1 MALER
6 KISESLKEGYSISSL
21 IERKERSR
29 RGQRLR
35 RELLSL
41 MQLPCAS
48 RMLAGGTNVVAVEA
62 GSALSLCIRLVC
74 GHKLAK
80 WTTNPITRLCS
91 PWPPLHFRL
100 CPLIRD
106 LSKSPNQIFS
116 HFPLLSSSSF
126 PLFLI
131 LKYEMFRFHRLY
143 LKLEISDIFPSRVFE
158 YIQLLGASE
167 GPILRVVD
175 SENWKLGNYKV
186 NGRKGRLGMEP
197 WINSLPTLPR
207 SRFNF
212 RLETRLWIGRKSNST
227 CAPNIPSS
235 STKHRPLFVS
245 NFFLRFRIRAPKTVR
260 IFANFTRNRKNRRR
274 SNETLDPLHLKR

>member
-6 KISESLKEGYSISSL
+6 KISEIERGIFDIEFNWKEGK
-21 IERKERSR
+21 IEARTTFKKGIIIVNAITMRIQDAGRRNER
-29 RGQRLR
+29 
-35 RELLSL
+35 
-41 MQLPCAS
+41 CC
-48 RMLAGGTNVVAVEA
+48 GG
-62 GSALSLCIRLVC
+62 G
-74 GHKLAK
+74 
-80 WTTNPITRLCS
+80 RLCLVSVHPAGVWPQAGQVNHKSHYASMFSLAAS
-91 PWPPLHFRL
+91 PLSS

-116 HFPLLSSSSF
+116 YFPLLSSSSF

-212 RLETRLWIGRKSNST
+212 RLETRLWIGRKWNST

-245 NFFLRFRIRAPKTVR
+245 NFFLRFRIRVGNGTNFPILFVIVKIDDVR
-260 IFANFTRNRKNRRR
+260 TKHSILFILSVKM
-274 SNETLDPLHLKR
+274 

>member
-1 MALER
+1 M
-6 KISESLKEGYSISSL
+6 
-21 IERKERSR
+21 
-29 RGQRLR
+29 LR
-35 RELLSL
+35 WR
-41 MQLPCAS
+41 QALPCLCAS
-48 RMLAGGTNVVAVEA
+48 GWCVATSWPSEPQIPLRVYVLL
-62 GSALSLCIRLVC
+62 GRLSTFVFV
-74 GHKLAK
+74 
-80 WTTNPITRLCS
+80 
-91 PWPPLHFRL
+91 PLSVIYLNLRTKFR
-100 CPLIRD
+100 
-106 LSKSPNQIFS
+106 QFS
-116 HFPLLSSSSF
+116 LTFLSSSSF

-143 LKLEISDIFPSRVFE
+143 LKLEISEFFPLE

-197 WINSLPTLPR
+197 WINSLPRLPR

-245 NFFLRFRIRAPKTVR
+245 NFFLRFRIRAGNGTNFPILFVIVKIDDVR
-260 IFANFTRNRKNRRR
+260 TKHSILFILSVKM
-274 SNETLDPLHLKR
+274 

>member
-1 MALER
+1 
-6 KISESLKEGYSISSL
+6 
-21 IERKERSR
+21 
-29 RGQRLR
+29 
-35 RELLSL
+35 
-41 MQLPCAS
+41 
-48 RMLAGGTNVVAVEA
+48 
-62 GSALSLCIRLVC
+62 
-74 GHKLAK
+74 
-80 WTTNPITRLCS
+80 
-91 PWPPLHFRL
+91 
-100 CPLIRD
+100 
-106 LSKSPNQIFS
+106 
-116 HFPLLSSSSF
+116 
-126 PLFLI
+126 
-131 LKYEMFRFHRLY
+131 MFRFHRLY

-197 WINSLPTLPR
+197 WINSLPRLPR
-207 SRFNF
+207 SRFNL

-260 IFANFTRNRKNRRR
+260 IFQFY
-274 SNETLDPLHLKR
+274 S

>member
-41 MQLPCAS
+41 TQLPCAS
-48 RMLAGGTNVVAVEA
+48 RMLGGGTNVVAVEA

-116 HFPLLSSSSF
+116 YFPLLSSSSF

-186 NGRKGRLGMEP
+186 NGRKGRLGMEAWGT

-245 NFFLRFRIRAPKTVR
+245 NFFLRFRIRAGNGT
-260 IFANFTRNRKNRRR
+260 NFRQFY
-274 SNETLDPLHLKR
+274 S

>member
-1 MALER
+1 
-6 KISESLKEGYSISSL
+6 
-21 IERKERSR
+21 
-29 RGQRLR
+29 
-35 RELLSL
+35 
-41 MQLPCAS
+41 
-48 RMLAGGTNVVAVEA
+48 
-62 GSALSLCIRLVC
+62 
-74 GHKLAK
+74 
-80 WTTNPITRLCS
+80 
-91 PWPPLHFRL
+91 
-100 CPLIRD
+100 
-106 LSKSPNQIFS
+106 
-116 HFPLLSSSSF
+116 
-126 PLFLI
+126 
-131 LKYEMFRFHRLY
+131 MFRFHRLY
-143 LKLEISDIFPSRVFE
+143 LKLEISDIFPSRVLE

-186 NGRKGRLGMEP
+186 NGRKRRLGMEAWGT

-245 NFFLRFRIRAPKTVR
+245 NFFLRSESGQETVR
-260 IFANFTRNRKNRRR
+260 IFANFIRNRKNRRR

>member
-1 MALER
+1 MATSWP
-6 KISESLKEGYSISSL
+6 SEPQIPLRVYVLLGRLSTFVFVPLSVIYLNLRTKFRQFSL
-21 IERKERSR
+21 
-29 RGQRLR
+29 
-35 RELLSL
+35 
-41 MQLPCAS
+41 
-48 RMLAGGTNVVAVEA
+48 T
-62 GSALSLCIRLVC
+62 
-74 GHKLAK
+74 
-80 WTTNPITRLCS
+80 
-91 PWPPLHFRL
+91 F
-100 CPLIRD
+100 
-106 LSKSPNQIFS
+106 
-116 HFPLLSSSSF
+116 LSSSSF

-143 LKLEISDIFPSRVFE
+143 LKLEISEFFPLE

-197 WINSLPTLPR
+197 WINSLPRLPR

-245 NFFLRFRIRAPKTVR
+245 NFFLRFRIRAGNGTNFPILFVIVKIDDVR
-260 IFANFTRNRKNRRR
+260 TKHSILFILSVKM
-274 SNETLDPLHLKR
+274 

>member
-1 MALER
+1 M
-6 KISESLKEGYSISSL
+6 
-21 IERKERSR
+21 
-29 RGQRLR
+29 LR
-35 RELLSL
+35 WR
-41 MQLPCAS
+41 QALPCLCAS
-48 RMLAGGTNVVAVEA
+48 GWCVATSWPSEPQIPLRVYVLL
-62 GSALSLCIRLVC
+62 GRLSTFVFV
-74 GHKLAK
+74 
-80 WTTNPITRLCS
+80 
-91 PWPPLHFRL
+91 PLSVIYLNLRTKFR
-100 CPLIRD
+100 
-106 LSKSPNQIFS
+106 QFS
-116 HFPLLSSSSF
+116 LTFLSSSSF

-260 IFANFTRNRKNRRR
+260 IFANFIRNRKNRRR